1 MNIAKNYYT
10 KIKLAMFILSLTIL
24 FLNYFPFNFLNA
36 DSYLYIRQAENYK
49 HLELLG
55 DSIKDNNVLDSRRVF
70 PYGNIP
76 QFDLMTFTLITFDK
90 LFPWLT
96 TEQNAHLAT
105 ILFLFINTALLGVI
119 TWLLTRKTTYTNI
132 VMFVYLMHP
141 ATKLFLRFDKDLLRL
156 SFVLY
161 LLYVFYK
168 LFLRIKS
175 KRYRNWI
182 ILSAF
187 IIFFLGLMATFSRFN
202 IPFANYYST
211 QYGEVIKSNYENKI
225 SELRQPT
232 FTQIMLLFPNIAL
245 ILMIAYATC
254 KIIQQLKSPAKNL
267 EGLLII
273 ELITV
278 FLIIISNNVIRSYVF
293 LIPLLLMIPY
303 ILSSFYRM
311 NKAIIV
317 LLTMA
322 LLFSNVF
329 VNNTSPTQQYF
340 QSKEL
345 SQAVHL
351 MKNIPDSVVLT
362 RWDIGYYL
370 QYAGNLKTFVD
381 GATFNHQNADFVSDV
396 LSKSEKDS
404 YDQLV
409 EFEKLYDANVI
420 ILVDHKTHMASK
432 SLQNNSVILNMQHK
446 PESLKYYKK
455 IFENNK
461 LRLYMT
467 KWV

>member
-1 MNIAKNYYT
+1 
-10 KIKLAMFILSLTIL
+10 
-24 FLNYFPFNFLNA
+24 
-36 DSYLYIRQAENYK
+36 
-49 HLELLG
+49 
-55 DSIKDNNVLDSRRVF
+55 
-70 PYGNIP
+70 
-76 QFDLMTFTLITFDK
+76 
-90 LFPWLT
+90 
-96 TEQNAHLAT
+96 
-105 ILFLFINTALLGVI
+105 
-119 TWLLTRKTTYTNI
+119 
-132 VMFVYLMHP
+132 
-141 ATKLFLRFDKDLLRL
+141 
-156 SFVLY
+156 
-161 LLYVFYK
+161 
-168 LFLRIKS
+168 
-175 KRYRNWI
+175 
-182 ILSAF
+182 
-187 IIFFLGLMATFSRFN
+187 
-202 IPFANYYST
+202 
-211 QYGEVIKSNYENKI
+211 
-225 SELRQPT
+225 
-232 FTQIMLLFPNIAL
+232 MLLFPNIAL